1 MIDVILGFFSS
12 QDSVGA
18 ILGGLFTI
26 VLTMVAGQV
35 AATILSL
42 LQTNFFLYTTN
53 WITIPVM
60 GQVILWGQAISI
72 VIVIAIRI
80 AVGINSGIIRDEIKA
95 PEYLFK
101 SVGAVAL
108 IGIMPIACDLIITFG
123 QHAVADV
130 AGLSSGIMSTGIEAE
145 TFLKSLEDGVQALS
159 NGASG
164 SGEDAIS
171 VLTDTLLA
179 FALNYIMIAVTCFM
193 IISIYLQMII
203 RQIEM
208 IVVSVAAPWVG
219 IKASFEN
226 GSDQYWEFLT
236 SLFGMCIVQALQT
249 VFLALCF
256 QTFNDWYNNGVGN
269 LLAADG
275 LSWYR
280 LMLLLGLLIA
290 TKSIPDLLDR
300 WTFSGGTAS
309 SLSRMIPMIMRGRGG
324 GGAAKGAMAKGI
336 SSQAAKVAGKEAS

>member
-1 MIDVILGFFSS
+1 MIETILGFFAA
-12 QDSVGA
+12 QESVGA
-18 ILGGLFTI
+18 ILGGIFTI
-26 VLTMVAGQV
+26 VVTMLAGQI

-53 WITIPVM
+53 WITIPIM

-130 AGLSSGIMSTGIEAE
+130 AGISGNVMSTSID
-145 TFLKSLEDGVQALS
+145 TNVFLKSLEDSIQAL
-159 NGASG
+159 GG
-164 SGEDAIS
+164 GTVDGEGEAG

-179 FALNYIMIAVTCFM
+179 FALNYIMIAVTCFI

-203 RQIEM
+203 RQVEM
-208 IVVSVAAPWVG
+208 IIVSVAAPWVG

-236 SLFGMCIVQALQT
+236 SLFGMCIVQAIQT

-256 QTFNDWYNNGVGN
+256 KTFGDWYNNGIGN
-269 LLAADG
+269 LLASDG

-309 SLSRMIPMIMRGRGG
+309 SLSRMIPMLMRHRGS
-324 GGAAKGAMAKGI
+324 GAVRGAMSKGI
-336 SSQAAKVAGKEAS
+336 STAAGKAAGPKAP